1 MGAARHRRRET
12 TLMKRLLVGGG
23 ALALA
28 AALVA
33 GASFVV
39 AEELVEGPLVHNSVE
54 GVLDKVV
61 TKHDGLVVKTEDG
74 RRLGWQLPAPVIA
87 EAAKFEPGS
96 PMWVIYRK
104 LDNENQAVTALGF
117 PGVEDHPVYVNATGY
132 PVVLRTGPGV
142 DGQCGTEGA
151 PAGSERKLGKGLVVE
166 DTSACWCCAPEGETC
181 APSNRSGNGRIVLA
195 QCFKS
200 RRALAGP

>member
-1 MGAARHRRRET
+1 
-12 TLMKRLLVGGG
+12 MKRLLVAAAG
-23 ALALA
+23 LAL
-28 AALVA
+28 
-33 GASFVV
+33 VV
-39 AEELVEGPLVHNSVE
+39 ALGAGVPLVVAQGLTEGPLVHTSIE

-61 TKHDGLVVKTEDG
+61 TKQDGLVLKTREG
-74 RRLGWQLPAPVIA
+74 RRLGWKLPPPVIA
-87 EAAKFEPGS
+87 EAAKFEAGS

-142 DGQCGTEGA
+142 DGDCGASGA
-151 PAGSERKLGKGLVVE
+151 PAGSEQKLGKGIVTE

-181 APSNRSGNGRIVLA
+181 APSNRSGDGRIVLA

-200 RRALAGP
+200 RRALQ